1 MIRQL
6 LKRRDGVTNVIKSK
20 ACQLFIF
27 IVFSS
32 FVLFS
37 LNSAAVSRKQMR
49 EENLKEL
56 QIPIIHVKGTHYDVG
71 YQLGTQLKDNLM
83 RRVEQLKKR
92 KDWGNIKAESDLF
105 LQYSQRYVPEYVTEI
120 QGAADGAELEL
131 EELFPTI
138 CEEIG
143 SWGYEYTM
151 GCSDLIA
158 SNDVTEDGSVLV
170 AHNNDTS
177 VATQDYVTIIHY
189 AVSGEPE
196 IIAVGYG
203 GLGISVGYNSAGI
216 SLTGNQVDSNDMRTG
231 VPRMLLVRKILAAT
245 RIGEAIDAA
254 ILKYRASNYNQVI
267 ADDHGEI
274 YSIEGSATDY
284 EALYATDGYLVHTNH
299 YVSPRMRRFE
309 LDSNLISGSLV
320 RYNRGMRLLKSNRG
334 KISVEKLKEFLSD
347 HVNHPYAICRHAK
360 KIKTTFSIIINLNT
374 LTMWLAKG
382 NPCEVKYNEYKLF
395 SPK

>member
-1 MIRQL
+1 M
-6 LKRRDGVTNVIKSK
+6 RRDEVNSVMKSR
-20 ACQLFIF
+20 AYQLFLCV
-27 IVFSS
+27 VFSS
-32 FVLFS
+32 FVLS
-37 LNSAAVSRKQMR
+37 PLSNAEVTEKPMKAEK
-49 EENLKEL
+49 LKEL
-56 QIPIIHVKGTHYDVG
+56 QIPIIHVKGTHYDAG
-71 YQLGTQLKDNLM
+71 CQLGTQLKENLI
-83 RRVEQLKKR
+83 RQVEQLRKR
-92 KDWGNIKAESDLF
+92 KDWEKIKAESNLF
-105 LQYSQRYVPEYVTEI
+105 LQYSKRDVPEYVTEI
-120 QGAADGAELEL
+120 QGAADGAGLEL

-143 SWGYEYTM
+143 SWGYEYTI

-177 VATQDYVTIIHY
+177 VATQDHVTIIHY
-189 AVSGEPE
+189 AVAGEPE

-216 SLTGNQVDSNDMRTG
+216 SLTGNQVDSNDMRAG

-254 ILKYRASNYNQVI
+254 ILKNRASNYNQVI
-267 ADDHGEI
+267 SNSHGEI

-299 YVSPRMRRFE
+299 YVSPRMKKFE
-309 LDSNLISGSLV
+309 FDSNLISGSLV
-320 RYNRGMRLLKSNRG
+320 RYNRGMRLLKNNRG
-334 KISVEKLKEFLSD
+334 KICVEKLKEFLSD
-347 HVNHPYAICRHAK
+347 HVNHPYGICRQGK
-360 KIKTTFSIIINLNT
+360 RIKTTFSIIINLNT

-382 NPCEVKYNEYKLF
+382 NPCEVKYNEYKPF